1 MRNLVIDRIRELILE
16 SYIYMD
22 QLDHLETM
30 SNVDLLDLLEDLF
43 VSEID
48 S

>member
-22 QLDHLETM
+22 QLDCLETM
-30 SNVDLLDLLEDLF
+30 SNADLLDLLEDLF